1 MLFVHQ
7 SNQLETLA
15 EQFSDLYRSAVAN
28 PLASELVVV
37 PNYAIERWL
46 SLKLADQLGISANL
60 EFGFPAEFSWTMLR
74 SVIGTLP
81 ETAPFVPGNLRW
93 LILSVLEEDAA
104 EFSELAAYLNQA
116 DQQRYYELACQIETV
131 FDRYLFYRP
140 GWILDWESGH
150 DADHWQARLWKKLV
164 TLTEGMHWVNLRKKF
179 MRSLSAPQREL
190 PQRVSFFGVSE
201 LSPGYLELLGS
212 LAAKMDIHIYAVNP
226 CEVFWSDITDVKN
239 ILKAPQEVSEYLEAG
254 NPLLASMG
262 RQGRDF
268 FDLLL
273 SLDNVEEEAVFI
285 TPQSESLL
293 ASIQR
298 DVLALEQRSTEK
310 PEDITTD
317 SISIHSCHSLMRE
330 AEIMHDQI
338 LAALEQDP
346 SLTPADIVI
355 MTPNIDIAAPYID
368 AVFSTA
374 THKIPYSISDV
385 GMNANNEMAETLEA
399 LLELPTSR
407 FEVNRVLGLLEYSV
421 VRARFGLNKTAVK
434 NITEWCL
441 NTNIRWGI
449 DAQSKKASDLPAT
462 PEHTWRNG
470 LNRMLLGYMM
480 NSDEFYQDTLAYTE
494 IEGTLA
500 VDLGR
505 FSEFTERLFT
515 VASWGSLKM
524 PLSDWIEKLNQMID
538 FCTLAE
544 NNESVERQQLRA
556 LLQALVDQCAVA
568 DYHNDLD
575 FKCLRHLVQQAIE
588 NNTDSRKF
596 MSEGVTVSRFTPM
609 RNVPFDVVC
618 LIGMNDKDF
627 PKRVP
632 KQSFDLAAKEFRRG
646 DRSARNSDRYLFLES
661 LLSTRKKLI
670 ISYCGQDIQSNDSLP
685 PSVLVNE
692 LLDYILNCYGI
703 EADNIVIRHPLQSFS
718 SRYFNPAEKQE
729 KLFTYHDF
737 GRGLAPQ
744 NNNAS
749 IQFLDKDTKIKSEVP
764 AIVELHQLEQFLKSP
779 VRYFVREIMGI
790 SLGEQLADL
799 PEREPFQIESFMDAE
814 VLQLIIDDEDH
825 ALAKLRALGFLPHG
839 EPGKQLFQQHQEIAH
854 QFITRLPEL
863 EAPKTEYLDIKVGQY
878 QLRGTLNNLYQ
889 TGQFVV
895 QMNPL
900 WASWRL
906 PVWLKHLALCSIEN
920 SEYENTTRIYTPNED
935 LALSAV
941 EEPQQYLNT
950 MIETFIE
957 GRSRAIK
964 LFPKTSFEYAN
975 TDKLGNAYKKWL
987 DGFGY
992 SGEGSKEEY
1001 QLAFRGTDV
1010 QLDEEFTEL
1019 SDKLFKPFIEHLQ
1032 DVD

>member
-7 SNQLETLA
+7 SNQLESLA
-15 EQFSDLYRSAVAN
+15 EQFSELYSSPVAD
-28 PLASELVVV
+28 PLSSELVVV

-46 SLKLADQLGISANL
+46 SLKLTDQLGISANL

-81 ETAPFVPGNLRW
+81 ETAPFAPGNLRW
-93 LILSVLEEDAA
+93 LILSVLEDESA
-104 EFSELAAYLNQA
+104 EFPELAAYLNQA

-150 DADHWQARLWKKLV
+150 DAEHWQARLWRKLV
-164 TLTEGMHWVNLRKKF
+164 SRTEGMHWVNLRKKF
-179 MRSLSAPQREL
+179 MRSLSTPRRQL

-212 LAAKMDIHIYAVNP
+212 LAAEMDIHIYAVNP
-226 CEVFWSDITDVKN
+226 CEVFWSDIVDVKN
-239 ILKAPQEVSEYLEAG
+239 ILQAPQEVSEYLETG

-273 SLDNVEEEAVFI
+273 NLDNVEEQAVFI
-285 TPQSESLL
+285 TPPLDTLL

-298 DVLALEQRSTEK
+298 DVLALEQRSVEK

-330 AEIMHDQI
+330 AEVMHDQI
-338 LAALEQDP
+338 LATLEQDP

-355 MTPNIDIAAPYID
+355 MTPNIDIAAPYIE

-385 GMNANNEMAETLEA
+385 GMSSSNEMAETLEA

-421 VRARFGLNKTAVK
+421 VRARFGLSKTAVK
-434 NITEWCL
+434 NITQWCL

-449 DAQSKKASDLPAT
+449 DAQSRKASGLPDT
-462 PEHTWRNG
+462 PEHTWQNG

-494 IEGTLA
+494 IEGSLA

-505 FSEFTERLFT
+505 FSEFTQRLFS

-524 PLSDWIEKLNQMID
+524 PLPDWIEKLNQMID

-544 NNESVERQQLRA
+544 NTESVERQQLRA
-556 LLQALVDQCAVA
+556 LLQGLVDQCAVSGY
-568 DYHNDLD
+568 DNDLD
-575 FKCLRHLVQQAIE
+575 FKCLRHLVQQTIE
-588 NNTDSRKF
+588 NTTDSRKF
-596 MSEGVTVSRFTPM
+596 MSEGVTISRFTPM
-609 RNVPFDVVC
+609 RNVPFAVVC

-632 KQSFDLAAKEFRRG
+632 KQSFDLAANEFRRG

-661 LLSTRKKLI
+661 LLSARKKLM

-692 LLDYILNCYGI
+692 LLDYILTSYGI
-703 EADNIVIRHPLQSFS
+703 ESKNVVVKHPLQSFS
-718 SRYFNPAEKQE
+718 SRYFNAAEKQE

-737 GRGLAPQ
+737 GRGQQLQDQ
-744 NNNAS
+744 NDS
-749 IQFLDKDTKIKSEVP
+749 IQFLDKDTKIKAAVP
-764 AIVELHQLEQFLKSP
+764 EIIELHQLEQFLKSP
-779 VRYFVREIMGI
+779 VRYFLREIMGV
-790 SLGEQLADL
+790 SLGEQLSEL
-799 PEREPFQIESFMDAE
+799 PEREPFQVERFMDAE
-814 VLQLIIDDEDH
+814 VLQLIIDNEDQ

-839 EPGKQLFQQHQEIAH
+839 EPGKQLFHQHQKIAKE
-854 QFITRLPEL
+854 FLSRLPEL
-863 EAPKTEYLDIKVGQY
+863 ESPQTEYLDIKVGQY
-878 QLRGTLNNLYQ
+878 QLRGSLNNLYQ
-889 TGQFVV
+889 GGQFIV
-895 QMNPL
+895 QMNPV

-920 SEYENTTRIYTPNED
+920 SAYKHTTRIYTPDED
-935 LALSAV
+935 VALKAV
-941 EEPQQYLNT
+941 EEPHQYL
-950 MIETFIE
+950 ETIIKTFLE

-975 TDKLGNAYKKWL
+975 TNKVGNAYKKWV
-987 DGFGY
+987 DGHY
-992 SGEGSKEEY
+992 PGEGSKDEY
-1001 QLAFRGTDV
+1001 QLAFRGSNV
-1010 QLDEEFTEL
+1010 QLDEEFTDL
-1019 SDKLFKPFIEHLQ
+1019 SDRLFKPFIAHLQ
-1032 DVD
+1032 DAD